1 METLEGT
8 QIANLGLNLKRQ
20 GDLLYHEGP
29 LLSHFANTENP
40 NEHYLYKWTDC
51 DESANRWLI
60 FKVFNTA
67 FEPFFNKEMTLL
79 QMISANPFVY
89 FIDLDNNVDEKKVFI
104 CSTNKI
110 PSDYLPSENSFFD
123 ETQYEQYAFELKA
136 YFQRI
141 NGTANE
147 HWFEKIMKE
156 VADIRT
162 NQESQNDLLTKQNI
176 LLNSVVSRFQGET
189 TQVLEPMQDFA
200 VNEVLRG
207 PFFLPY
213 TATKTSPIERDDLTL
228 IEGIGPKIQ
237 ELLNNANIYTFWQLA
252 ITKIEDIEAI
262 LHNASPIF
270 RTHDPATWTVQ
281 AELAANNRFEELANW
296 QKNFYNEH

>member
-29 LLSHFANTENP
+29 LLSHFANKENP

-51 DESANRWLI
+51 DESVNRWLV
-60 FKVFNTA
+60 FKVHGIA
-67 FEPFFNKEMTLL
+67 FEAFFNKKTTLL
-79 QMISANPFVY
+79 QMIAANPFVY
-89 FIDLDNNVDEKKVFI
+89 FIDLDNNLNEEKVFI

-136 YFQRI
+136 YFQKI

-147 HWFEKIMKE
+147 DWFEKIMKE

-162 NQESQNDLLTKQNI
+162 NQESQNDLLTKQNV

-189 TQVLEPMQDFA
+189 TQVL
-200 VNEVLRG
+200 
-207 PFFLPY
+207 
-213 TATKTSPIERDDLTL
+213 
-228 IEGIGPKIQ
+228 
-237 ELLNNANIYTFWQLA
+237 
-252 ITKIEDIEAI
+252 
-262 LHNASPIF
+262 
-270 RTHDPATWTVQ
+270 
-281 AELAANNRFEELANW
+281 
-296 QKNFYNEH
+296 